1 MVLSFWTCTP
11 EWRQLKRHDLLSSR
25 FVHSALPVLT
35 GVQGGISML
44 AEVIPELRDDS
55 LVQHR
60 ALVSSPGWRRRPGKI
75 FTSFVIPVVL
85 CSSER
90 TYQQSS
96 AEAGVIPFL
105 PLWWINVVFF
115 FYASLGIFEP
125 TQDFCSRYFQGLHLF
140 CGHSLILNFQTKS
153 IMQHQ
158 WSQGDKIG

>member
-1 MVLSFWTCTP
+1 M
-11 EWRQLKRHDLLSSR
+11 
-25 FVHSALPVLT
+25 HSALPVLT

-44 AEVIPELRDDS
+44 TEVIPELRDDS

-85 CSSER
+85 CSTER

-105 PLWWINVVFF
+105 PL
-115 FYASLGIFEP
+115 
-125 TQDFCSRYFQGLHLF
+125 
-140 CGHSLILNFQTKS
+140 
-153 IMQHQ
+153 
-158 WSQGDKIG
+158 